1 MVILGYPGIPH
12 SENQMIWWTDS
23 AAAIETKA
31 NLWNHRCHPLP
42 EFFWDHGFV
51 VGFLG
56 KSIYL

>member
-23 AAAIETKA
+23 AAVIH
-31 NLWNHRCHPLP
+31 LVDPLT
-42 EFFWDHGFV
+42 EFCWDHGFV